1 MLYLFFVLY
10 HYKLNLEHCV
20 SNDVTGPFGCEKLEN
35 QECSTS
41 HLKVNHDRVFIL
53 ANFSCQ
59 LTDRR
64 LSENLTTNG
73 LLLLH
78 SILIRLACVL
88 CHCSKPIECL
98 QCVRVSSWKKKES
111 CFHNRCP
118 SLLYFGNTIQKR
130 YRGLPEDAPVP
141 AVPVRLEEG
150 QNVGQSLQK
159 VPEFPGETPN
169 KMDHLPHSQLCQSP
183 IER

>member
-98 QCVRVSSWKKKES
+98 QCVRVSSWKKKRAV
-111 CFHNRCP
+111 FTTVA
-118 SLLYFGNTIQKR
+118 LQFWKNTGVFCTFCI
-130 YRGLPEDAPVP
+130 
-141 AVPVRLEEG
+141 
-150 QNVGQSLQK
+150 S
-159 VPEFPGETPN
+159 ETPFKRDIEVSRKTRRSLRSRCAWKKD
-169 KMDHLPHSQLCQSP
+169 KM
-183 IER
+183 